1 MNLTE
6 LKAAVASEADITK
19 DVADKTVKAVFSVIS
34 KTLADGDSIC
44 IRAFGAFSVSD
55 SAARTGRNPNT
66 GAEIQIPAAK
76 VAKFKVG
83 KGLKDAVNVTK
94 KSDKKKNKKK

>member
-6 LKAAVASEADITK
+6 MKAAVATESGLTQEDS
-19 DVADKTVKAVFSVIS
+19 DKAIKAVFSVITN
-34 KTLADGDSIC
+34 TLASGDSIA
-44 IRAFGAFSVSD
+44 ITGFGAFSVSD
-55 SAARTGRNPNT
+55 RAARTGRNPST

-83 KGLKDAVNVTK
+83 KGLKEAVNAKQTG
-94 KSDKKKNKKK
+94 KKK